1 MSRAETIINGLEK
14 DYGIECERDFETE
27 LCDGD
32 TCRHAECEC
41 WDFMT
46 SAVEAHLEA
55 KLRKVKLKGSLSVA
69 ELREMLGN
77 CDDQDAPVFVDG
89 KPIHEAW
96 WVGDDGYF
104 ITSQDEA
111 TTIA

>member
-14 DYGIECERDFETE
+14 DFGIECDPDFETD

-32 TCRHAECEC
+32 TCRHAECDC
-41 WDFMT
+41 WDEFQRN
-46 SAVEAHLEA
+46 VEAHLEA

-69 ELREMLGN
+69 ELREMLSN

-89 KPIHEAW
+89 KAIDEAW
-96 WVGDDGYF
+96 WTGEDGYL
-104 ITSQDEA
+104 ITSKGE
-111 TTIA
+111 

>member
-14 DYGIECERDFETE
+14 DYGIECDSDFETE
-27 LCDGD
+27 LCDGEG
-32 TCRHAECEC
+32 CRHAECDC
-41 WDFMT
+41 WDELYRN
-46 SAVEAHLEA
+46 VESHLEA

-111 TTIA
+111 TTVA